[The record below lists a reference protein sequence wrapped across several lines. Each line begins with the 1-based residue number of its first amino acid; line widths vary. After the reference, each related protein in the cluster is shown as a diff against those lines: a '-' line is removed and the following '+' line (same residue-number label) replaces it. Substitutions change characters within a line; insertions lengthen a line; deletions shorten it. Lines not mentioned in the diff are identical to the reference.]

1 MAEMIEISS
10 NNDTDSEEGREEV
23 LEIESDAAEKV
34 SAMLATYNDGK

>member
-10 NNDTDSEEGREEV
+10 NNDTDSEEGREV